1 MSRNNG
7 ETTGRD
13 QAGRFTSGNPGRP
26 RGARHKAT
34 MAAMALLD
42 GEAEALTRAAIE
54 QALAGDT
61 VALRLCLERV
71 APARKAA
78 PVEFE
83 LPELR
88 EAGDAVDA
96 AAAIVAAV
104 GAGELAP
111 SEGAHAMALVDAW
124 RRTLETT
131 ELEARLAALE
141 RRAGL
146 GP

>member
-7 ETTGRD
+7 PETGRD
-13 QAGRFTSGNPGRP
+13 QAGRFTAGNPGRP

-34 MAAMALLD
+34 LAAMALLD

-88 EAGDAVDA
+88 EAGDAVAA

-104 GAGELAP
+104 AAGELAP
-111 SEGAHAMALVDAW
+111 SEGAHCMALVDGW

-131 ELEARLAALE
+131 ELETRLAALE
-141 RRAGL
+141 KRAGL